1 MKAARVN
8 RQRSEILRFAQ
19 DDKRGRRRE
28 KKEPQGREK
37 EAAGERKKEPQ
48 RRDKRGQGQS
58 LLPVD
63 EKGTG

>member
-1 MKAARVN
+1 MTKEAAGERKKGPQG
-8 RQRSEILRFAQ
+8 R
-19 DDKRGRRRE
+19 DKRGRRGE